1 MTPRSVPAAL
11 AIALAGFAT
20 LSIGDA
26 VVKSMAGQWPGTG
39 VSALR
44 YSFGA
49 LGLAIVVALRHGR
62 AGFVLPRPW
71 LQAGRGAA
79 VALATL
85 CFFMGVMA
93 MPLASATAIQ
103 FTSPIITALLSP
115 CVLKEKAPRA
125 VWAATLL
132 AFAGVLVVLRPNLL
146 ALGPVA
152 LYPLG
157 GAFGMSWLMMLNRKA
172 AGDAPILVMQFLLA
186 VFAAPLLVLAAA
198 LLGLDRRSP
207 FRLARAERHRGREMP
222 RRRLVRD
229 HRPQPHLHRGAA
241 RDRGDGGADDLCP
254 AADGGPARLALVRQ
268 PPGRADLRRRGLDHR
283 RRPLA
288 MARPGGAVG
297 GGERRTDQTN
307 GQLAR
312 CRARRAG
319 SPERRRKSR
328 LMCAWSA

>member
-11 AIALAGFAT
+11 GIALAGFAI
-20 LSIGDA
+20 LSVGDA

-49 LGLAIVVALRHGR
+49 LGLGIAVAVRGGR

-93 MPLASATAIQ
+93 MPLASATAVQ
-103 FTSPIITALLSP
+103 FTSPIVTALLSP
-115 CVLKEKAPRA
+115 FVLKERAPRA
-125 VWAATLL
+125 VWGATLL

-157 GAFGMSWLMMLNRKA
+157 AAFGMSWLMMFNRKA
-172 AGDAPILVMQFLLA
+172 AGDAPILAMQFLLA
-186 VFAAPLLVLAAA
+186 AFAAPLLVAAAILLHLSGDPHFVLAMPSAMVVAKCLAVAVFATTGHSLIYTAVLRATAATVAPMTYVQLLMAA
-198 LLGLDRRSP
+198 LLGWA
-207 FRLARAERHRGREMP
+207 FFGN
-222 RRRLVRD
+222 
-229 HRPQPHLHRGAA
+229 RPDAPTFLGAA
-241 RDRGDGGADDLCP
+241 LIIAGGLLLWRAQKTP
-254 AADGGPARLALVRQ
+254 AVAETPD
-268 PPGRADLRRRGLDHR
+268 
-283 RRPLA
+283 
-288 MARPGGAVG
+288 
-297 GGERRTDQTN
+297 
-307 GQLAR
+307 
-312 CRARRAG
+312 
-319 SPERRRKSR
+319 
-328 LMCAWSA
+328 